1 MTDLSALW
9 LPILLAS
16 VIVFAAS
23 SAIHMTPLWH
33 KDDYPRVPDEQAV
46 RNALGPLAIPP
57 GDYMVPRA
65 ASTTEMRTPEFLAKL
80 KQGPVV
86 ILTVMPN
93 GLFNMGRNLSLWFA
107 YTVVVAVFAGYVA
120 SRSLGPGAEYLKV
133 FQIVSTTAFMAHAF
147 ALWPM
152 SIWYRRSWSL
162 TLKGTAD
169 GLIFAA
175 LTAGTFGW
183 LWPR

>member
-1 MTDLSALW
+1 MTDLAALW
-9 LPILLAS
+9 LPILLSA
-16 VIVFAAS
+16 VVVFVAS
-23 SAIHMTPLWH
+23 SVIHMTPLWH
-33 KDDYPRVPDEQAV
+33 KHDYPKVPDEDAV
-46 RNALGPLAIPP
+46 RKALGPLAIAP

-65 ASTTEMRTPEFLAKL
+65 AGMDDMRSPEFLAKMN
-80 KQGPVV
+80 QGPVV
-86 ILTVMPN
+86 ILTVMRN
-93 GLFNMGRNLSLWFA
+93 GLVSMGRNLSLWFA

-120 SRSLGPGAEYLKV
+120 SRSLGPGADYLKV

-152 SIWYRRSWSL
+152 SIWYQRSWRL
-162 TLKGTAD
+162 TLTGTLD
-169 GLIFAA
+169 GLLYAL